1 MGAARRSDAPTA
13 WAERAAE
20 ALQRVATATE
30 EGGQP
35 AYAARLTAQGA
46 AALLTAI
53 GSRDE
58 KNRQAAIRAAGSGG
72 DTPAERYLR
81 DELAWRL

>member
-1 MGAARRSDAPTA
+1 MEQMLDVLKWSVIVG
-13 WAERAAE
+13 
-20 ALQRVATATE
+20 
-30 EGGQP
+30 
-35 AYAARLTAQGA
+35 GA